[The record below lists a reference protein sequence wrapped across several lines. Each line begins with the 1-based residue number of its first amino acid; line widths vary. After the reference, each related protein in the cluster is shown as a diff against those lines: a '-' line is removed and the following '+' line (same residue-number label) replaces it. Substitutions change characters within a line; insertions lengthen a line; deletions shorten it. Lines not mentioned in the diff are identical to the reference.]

1 MKKMSFG
8 ELNSDCDKAAE
19 KVITGNHTDGG
30 AAVLRRGGVTNTPV
44 SDCLASFSKS
54 ILSLLRP
61 VDIKSLIIPSN
72 IQIVYQCHWR
82 WEVKK

>member
-1 MKKMSFG
+1 MKKKKKNFG

-19 KVITGNHTDGG
+19 KVITGKHSDGR
-30 AAVLRRGGVTNTPV
+30 AAALQRGGVTNTPV

-61 VDIKSLIIPSN
+61 IDAKTLIILS
-72 IQIVYQCHWR
+72 IQIVCQCHW
-82 WEVKK
+82 